1 MSRSIKLDLVT
12 AFAASGTKALA
23 YMAISSMLLEGG
35 AHVADFAMFT
45 VIRST
50 LGLLNYATLGLA
62 PAFIRQLAGMLA
74 VPTAALEAAPKRPGR
89 LDYATEAT
97 DQAMLTTD
105 PHRLYASAQ
114 YPALGIGL
122 LALACVCMY
131 ALLFRHIHNVPEEVW
146 TRAPWAA
153 FMVGLAMLARLVSDV
168 PGGYLQATHRITLD
182 NLLVL
187 SADVLWV
194 ALTWSLLRAG
204 STPLIGVSLSFCICY
219 ALLSLSRF
227 TAAAIVGAPIFA
239 PISQVDR
246 PMARHLLGFGV
257 LLTLS
262 QLSDFL
268 YAPTDFLLINW
279 YLTKQHVANYSIAVQ
294 VDAGLLLLTA
304 AVATVL
310 YPRASRAVALRDEI
324 TLRKYYLRGTALT
337 ATLLTAAALALIAIA
352 PHLLQIWLGT
362 DAPGARAILPLVL
375 LHSIVG
381 GSSAP
386 SRAILLAAGRARVFA
401 ISAVVAGVLNVII
414 SYVLVRYTTLG
425 LTGVVIGTL
434 IAVILRCAFFLPWYT
449 LRVLGEMRQSK
460 QS

>member
-23 YMAISSMLLEGG
+23 YMAISRMLYDGG
-35 AHVADFAMFT
+35 AHLADIAMFT

-62 PAFIRQLAGMLA
+62 PAFIRQLSGMLA
-74 VPTAALEAAPKRPGR
+74 TNGAATETAAG
-89 LDYATEAT
+89 TS
-97 DQAMLTTD
+97 D
-105 PHRLYASAQ
+105 PRRLYASAQ
-114 YPALGIGL
+114 FPALGIGL
-122 LALACVCMY
+122 IALVCVCVY

-153 FMVGLAMLARLVSDV
+153 FVVGLAMLVRLVSDV

-187 SADVLWV
+187 SADALWV
-194 ALTWSLLRAG
+194 VLTWSLLRAG
-204 STPLIGVSLSFCICY
+204 STPLIGASLSFCICY
-219 ALLSLSRF
+219 GLLSLSRF
-227 TAAAIVGAPIFA
+227 SAAAVAGAPIFA
-239 PISQVDR
+239 SLSQVDR
-246 PMARHLLGFGV
+246 PMARHLLAFGAM
-257 LLTLS
+257 LTLS

-279 YLTKQHVANYSIAVQ
+279 FLPKQQWFDYSIAVQ
-294 VDAGLLLLTA
+294 IDAGLLLLTS
-304 AVATVL
+304 AVALVL
-310 YPRASRAVALRDEI
+310 YPRASRAVALRDEA
-324 TLRKYYLRGTALT
+324 TLRKYYLRGTAMT
-337 ATLLTAAALALIAIA
+337 ATLLTAAAVGLVAIA
-352 PHLLQIWLGT
+352 PVLLRIWLRT

-386 SRAILLAAGRARVFA
+386 ARAVLLAAGRAKVFA

-414 SYVLVRYTTLG
+414 SYILVRYTSLG

-449 LRVLGEMRQSK
+449 MRVLHEMRKPTQA
-460 QS
+460 Q

>member
-23 YMAISSMLLEGG
+23 YMAMSRMLLEGG

-45 VIRST
+45 LIRST

-74 VPTAALEAAPKRPGR
+74 TNGA
-89 LDYATEAT
+89 
-97 DQAMLTTD
+97 TTD
-105 PHRLYASAQ
+105 PAATSIDPKRLYASAQ
-114 YPALGIGL
+114 YPALAIGL
-122 LALACVCMY
+122 IALVCVCIY
-131 ALLFRHIHNVPEEVW
+131 ALLFRQIHNVPEEVW

-153 FMVGLAMLARLVSDV
+153 FMVGLAMLVRLVSDV

-194 ALTWSLLRAG
+194 ALAWSMLRAG

-227 TAAAIVGAPIFA
+227 TAAAIAGAPILA
-239 PISQVDR
+239 PLSHVDR
-246 PMARHLLGFGV
+246 PMARHLLAFGI

-279 YLTKQHVANYSIAVQ
+279 YLTKQHLADYSVAVQ
-294 VDAGLLLLTA
+294 VDAGLLLLTS
-304 AVATVL
+304 AVAAVL
-310 YPRASRAVALRDEI
+310 YPRASRAVALRDEP
-324 TLRKYYLRGTALT
+324 TLRKYYLRGTAMT
-337 ATLLTAAALALIAIA
+337 SILLTVAAVVLVIIA
-352 PHLLQIWLGT
+352 PGLLRIWLGT

-386 SRAILLAAGRARVFA
+386 ARAILLAAGRARVFA

-414 SYVLVRYTTLG
+414 SYVLVRYTSLG

-449 LRVLGEMRQSK
+449 LRVLHEMRQPV
-460 QS
+460 QA

>member
-12 AFAASGTKALA
+12 AFAASGTKVLA
-23 YMAISSMLLEGG
+23 YMAVSRMLLEGG

-45 VIRST
+45 LIRST

-62 PAFIRQLAGMLA
+62 PAFIRQLAGVLA
-74 VPTAALEAAPKRPGR
+74 TNGAGAAAGAGAEAAAGNS
-89 LDYATEAT
+89 
-97 DQAMLTTD
+97 D
-105 PHRLYASAQ
+105 PRRLYASAQ

-122 LALACVCMY
+122 IALICVCIY
-131 ALLFRHIHNVPEEVW
+131 ALLFRYIHNVPEEVW

-153 FMVGLAMLARLVSDV
+153 FLVGLAMLVRLVSDV

-187 SADVLWV
+187 SADVLWLV
-194 ALTWSLLRAG
+194 LAWSLLRGG
-204 STPLIGVSLSFCICY
+204 STPLIGVSLSLCISY
-219 ALLSLSRF
+219 ALLSVSRF
-227 TAAAIVGAPIFA
+227 TAAAIAEAPVFA
-239 PISQVDR
+239 PLSQVDR
-246 PMARHLLGFGV
+246 PMARHLLGFGI

-279 YLTKQHVANYSIAVQ
+279 FLTKQHVADYSIAVQ

-304 AVATVL
+304 AVAMVL
-310 YPRASRAVALRDEI
+310 YPRASRAVALRDEA
-324 TLRKYYLRGTALT
+324 TLRKYYLRGTAMT
-337 ATLLTAAALALIAIA
+337 ATLLTVAAVGLVAIA
-352 PHLLQIWLGT
+352 PDLLRIWLCT

-386 SRAILLAAGRARVFA
+386 ARAILLAAGRARVFA

-414 SYVLVRYTTLG
+414 SYILVRYTSLA

-434 IAVILRCAFFLPWYT
+434 VAVILRCAFFLPWYT
-449 LRVLGEMRQSK
+449 LRVLHEMRK
-460 QS
+460 PAPA